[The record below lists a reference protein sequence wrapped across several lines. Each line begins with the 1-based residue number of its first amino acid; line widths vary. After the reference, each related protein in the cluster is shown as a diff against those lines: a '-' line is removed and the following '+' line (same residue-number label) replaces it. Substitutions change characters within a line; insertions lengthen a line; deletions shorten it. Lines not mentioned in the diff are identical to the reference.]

1 MELGRYPL
9 DIRSFFDMFSSFPF
23 LTTLQSAMDCIFCHI
38 VQRSAP
44 AELLFENET
53 AIGILDRSPIH
64 FGHALIIPKDHC
76 QTFLDVP
83 AASLAGIMEATSLV
97 TRALV
102 STLQL
107 QGFNIFCNNGKVAG
121 QSVFHFHWH
130 ITPRYANDN
139 IRFELKLKQ
148 YPDGQMAEYAQRIRE
163 YIHSTV

>member
-1 MELGRYPL
+1 
-9 DIRSFFDMFSSFPF
+9 MFSSFPF
-23 LTTLQSAMDCIFCHI
+23 LTTLQSAMDCIFCRI
-38 VQRSAP
+38 VERSAP

-76 QTFLDVP
+76 QTFLDLP
-83 AASLAGIMEATSLV
+83 AGSMPGIMEATSRV
-97 TRALV
+97 SNALV
-102 STLQL
+102 STLHL
-107 QGFNIFCNNGKVAG
+107 EGFNIFSNNGKVAG
-121 QSVFHFHWH
+121 QSIFHFHWH